1 MDSRHLEQ
9 EEPDIQDMAAMLQEL
24 RRLAVAVKFEEGRV
38 HRKAR
43 RMLVVVGQRHPNQDR
58 QPVHCGLHNTGMS
71 ICPQKSS
78 HMQIVFDLPW
88 RWWCTVSI
96 WLRRVRLIILSILTR
111 IPSRRCAYRR
121 SGIWR
126 IVGITCG
133 GSSSSWWCRRGCCG
147 CGSGDRA
154 GTGGWWRRST
164 SSRISSLV

>member
-71 ICPQKSS
+71 ICPQKK
-78 HMQIVFDLPW
+78 
-88 RWWCTVSI
+88 
-96 WLRRVRLIILSILTR
+96 VRI
-111 IPSRRCAYRR
+111 CR
-121 SGIWR
+121 SFSTYPG
-126 IVGITCG
+126 GGGAPYPYGCG
-133 GSSSSWWCRRGCCG
+133 G
-147 CGSGDRA
+147 
-154 GTGGWWRRST
+154 
-164 SSRISSLV
+164 

>member
-71 ICPQKSS
+71 ICPQKKFAYADRFRLTLAVVVHRI
-78 HMQIVFDLPW
+78 HMVAEGKADN
-88 RWWCTVSI
+88 TVHI
-96 WLRRVRLIILSILTR
+96 
-111 IPSRRCAYRR
+111 
-121 SGIWR
+121 
-126 IVGITCG
+126 
-133 GSSSSWWCRRGCCG
+133 
-147 CGSGDRA
+147 D
-154 GTGGWWRRST
+154 
-164 SSRISSLV
+164 